1 MGAGVAED
9 LGALRRFASDQLVTL
24 AKLVVE
30 NAFQPIVEV
39 GTGAV
44 FGHESLMR
52 GQDRIGFES
61 PLDLLDQAAATGQL
75 LPLEQMVATRALAK
89 FATLPDCAGAT
100 LSASN
105 RRTSSERCASE

>member
-39 GTGAV
+39 GTGANWDEA
-44 FGHESLMR
+44 H
-52 GQDRIGFES
+52 
-61 PLDLLDQAAATGQL
+61 
-75 LPLEQMVATRALAK
+75 
-89 FATLPDCAGAT
+89 
-100 LSASN
+100 
-105 RRTSSERCASE
+105 